1 VGRGSKQK
9 GRSEAAVKAACY
21 NGLLQQKQL
30 VTKDY
35 WPTLSSLRLY
45 QVDPTF
51 TSAGP
56 AGGASTR
63 AVLKLLK
70 PNQLG
75 LNQA

>member
-56 AGGASTR
+56 AGGAQHKGCSE
-63 AVLKLLK
+63 AAEAK
-70 PNQLG
+70 PAG
-75 LNQA
+75 P